1 MESIFK
7 EHISKDLYR
16 DILITYENMNHNL
29 LSKDEIHK
37 EINKKEKYQK
47 IAMIA
52 SGSLGLLSVGMMAL
66 NHFDI
71 YEFTQESIRSSAI
84 TSVAFVSMN
93 ATLSS
98 SLNRLKGSLNGYF
111 INRHLSDLEYDRFE
125 KKLVNDLK
133 SYGIQVQYKEVIK
146 LEDHYDLKST
156 WEQSDK
162 TNLSENIASKT
173 AEYVKKL
180 VENYIDPAISGSSE
194 NLDQKYIGR
203 MLGQYDEP
211 RSVDV
216 STSPVNKPRKNKL

>member
-1 MESIFK
+1 MDKIFK
-7 EHISKDLYR
+7 QHISNELYR
-16 DILITYENMNHNL
+16 NILITYEHTNRNL
-29 LSKDEIHK
+29 LDKYNINK
-37 EINKKEKYQK
+37 EINKKETYQK

-52 SGSLGLLSVGMMAL
+52 SGSLGLLSIGMMAL

-71 YEFTQESIRSSAI
+71 YEFSQEAIRSSAI

-111 INRHLSDLEYDRFE
+111 INRNLSDLEYDKFE

-133 SYGIQVQYKEVIK
+133 SYGIQVQYKEIIK

-156 WEQSDK
+156 WEKSDK
-162 TNLSENIASKT
+162 NNLSENMAIKT

-180 VENYIDPAISGSSE
+180 VENYIDPAIESSLE
-194 NLDQKYIGR
+194 DLDQKYLTR
-203 MLGQYDEP
+203 MLGGYDEP
-211 RSVDV
+211 CNMDASAAPI
-216 STSPVNKPRKNKL
+216 TKPRKNKL